1 MTRSFKRWNETNV
14 TGRTINEMLIK
25 GVYYIKLDFT
35 QTN

>member
-25 GVYYIKLDFT
+25 GIKLDFT